1 MVLDQVEREFIGSS
15 MEALKAKRVSDSEV
29 EEVRMKREKEKR
41 RERNVDLCMEV
52 AIGGDTREK
61 SLVF

>member
-1 MVLDQVEREFIGSS
+1 

-41 RERNVDLCMEV
+41 RERNVDLCTGV